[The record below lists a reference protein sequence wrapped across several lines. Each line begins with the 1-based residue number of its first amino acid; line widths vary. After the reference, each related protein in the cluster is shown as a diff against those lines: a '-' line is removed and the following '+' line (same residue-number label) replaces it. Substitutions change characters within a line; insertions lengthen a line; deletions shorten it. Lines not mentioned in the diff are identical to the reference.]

1 MATKLEGEA
10 LVATKK
16 TTFFAA
22 SLTRRG
28 LIFKLNIGSNYL
40 SDSSL
45 SFFVSFS
52 LSEYVC
58 TGRYPVQAS
67 VMFLK
72 ELIISLSLSIILSPS
87 LSCRFLSLNI
97 GSNYLSLSL
106 FVLLT
111 LSLSLSLPLSLSL
124 CLLYYSLSLS
134 LSSRLMSL
142 FLFFVCLFPNV
153 PFLVSVFLCVSICVF
168 P

>member
-72 ELIISLSLSIILSPS
+72 ELIISLSLSIILS
-87 LSCRFLSLNI
+87 LSLCITN
-97 GSNYLSLSL
+97 
-106 FVLLT
+106 T
-111 LSLSLSLPLSLSL
+111 LSLPLTP
-124 CLLYYSLSLS
+124 SLSLS
-134 LSSRLMSL
+134 LSPLLFSLSLSFFSPYVSLSFLCLSFSQCPFPCLCLSLCLYMCLSLMSL
-142 FLFFVCLFPNV
+142 
-153 PFLVSVFLCVSICVF
+153 SVFL
-168 P
+168 